1 MNKKLL
7 SNKKLII
14 GLILLLILIT
24 GLVTTY
30 ILIQNSKDS
39 YKFKKEYE
47 SYNNKSWEYEGKKGK
62 YLNIEINKDNPIIYL
77 NDENI
82 VKELKEGDKI
92 IYFGFPDCN
101 WCRVAVPVLLKS
113 AEENGVEKIYYYDFG
128 EVREAFE
135 KDKNNEK
142 AKIYQQIIEVL
153 DSNITSTFE
162 SGTKKG
168 EKRLSAPTVVLMKD
182 GKVSSFH
189 YRTVESHQNYNKNL
203 TTDEYNE
210 LYKIYEGMMIDLI
223 MCTSDC

>member
-1 MNKKLL
+1 MK
-7 SNKKLII
+7 NKKLII
-14 GLILLLILIT
+14 GLILILILIT

-101 WCRVAVPVLLKS
+101 WCRSAVPVLLKS
-113 AEENGVEKIYYYDFG
+113 AKENGVEKIYYYDFG

-135 KDKNNEK
+135 KNKNNEK

-162 SGTKKG
+162 SGAKKG

-203 TTDEYNE
+203 TTEEYNE
-210 LYKIYEGMMIDLI
+210 LYKIYEDMMIDLI

>member
-1 MNKKLL
+1 MK
-7 SNKKLII
+7 NKKLII
-14 GLILLLILIT
+14 GLILILILIT

-101 WCRVAVPVLLKS
+101 WCRAALPVLLKS

-135 KDKNNEK
+135 KNKNNEK

-153 DSNITSTFE
+153 GNNITSTFE
-162 SGTKKG
+162 SGAKKG

-210 LYKIYEGMMIDLI
+210 LYKIYEDMMIDLI

>member
-1 MNKKLL
+1 MK
-7 SNKKLII
+7 NKKLII
-14 GLILLLILIT
+14 GLILILIIII
-24 GLVTTY
+24 GAITTY

-101 WCRVAVPVLLKS
+101 WCRAALPVLLKS

-135 KDKNNEK
+135 KNKNNEK

-162 SGTKKG
+162 SGAKKG

-203 TTDEYNE
+203 TTEEYNE
-210 LYKIYEGMMIDLI
+210 LYKIYEDMMIDLI

>member
-1 MNKKLL
+1 MK
-7 SNKKLII
+7 NKKLII
-14 GLILLLILIT
+14 GLILILILII
-24 GLVTTY
+24 GAITTY

-101 WCRVAVPVLLKS
+101 WCRAALPVLLKS

-135 KDKNNEK
+135 KNKNNEK

-162 SGTKKG
+162 SGAKKG

-203 TTDEYNE
+203 TTEEYNE
-210 LYKIYEGMMIDLI
+210 LYKIYEDMMIDLI

>member
-1 MNKKLL
+1 MKNKKLT
-7 SNKKLII
+7 I
-14 GLILLLILIT
+14 GLILILILIT

-101 WCRVAVPVLLKS
+101 WCRAALPVLLKS

-135 KDKNNEK
+135 KNKNNEK

-162 SGTKKG
+162 SGAKKG

-210 LYKIYEGMMIDLI
+210 LYKIYEDMMIDLI

>member
-1 MNKKLL
+1 MK
-7 SNKKLII
+7 NKKLII
-14 GLILLLILIT
+14 GLILILILII
-24 GLVTTY
+24 GAITTY

-101 WCRVAVPVLLKS
+101 WCRAALPVLLKS

-128 EVREAFE
+128 KVRETFE
-135 KDKNNEK
+135 KNKNNEK

-162 SGTKKG
+162 SGAKKG

-203 TTDEYNE
+203 TTEEYNE
-210 LYKIYEGMMIDLI
+210 LYKIYEDMMIDLI

>member
-1 MNKKLL
+1 MK
-7 SNKKLII
+7 NKKLII
-14 GLILLLILIT
+14 GLILIPILII
-24 GLVTTY
+24 GAITTY

-101 WCRVAVPVLLKS
+101 WCRSAVPVLLKS

-135 KDKNNEK
+135 KNKNNEK

-162 SGTKKG
+162 SGAKKG

-203 TTDEYNE
+203 TTEEYNE
-210 LYKIYEGMMIDLI
+210 LYKIYEDMMIDLI

>member
-1 MNKKLL
+1 MK
-7 SNKKLII
+7 NKKLII
-14 GLILLLILIT
+14 GLILILILII
-24 GLVTTY
+24 GAITTY

-77 NDENI
+77 KDENI

-101 WCRVAVPVLLKS
+101 WCRAALPVLLKS

-135 KDKNNEK
+135 KNKNNEK

-162 SGTKKG
+162 SGAKKG

-203 TTDEYNE
+203 TTEEYNE
-210 LYKIYEGMMIDLI
+210 LYKIYEDMMIDLI

>member
-1 MNKKLL
+1 MK
-7 SNKKLII
+7 NKKLII
-14 GLILLLILIT
+14 GLILILILIT

-101 WCRVAVPVLLKS
+101 WCRAALPVLLKS

-135 KDKNNEK
+135 KNKNNEK

-162 SGTKKG
+162 SGAKKG

-203 TTDEYNE
+203 TTEEYNE
-210 LYKIYEGMMIDLI
+210 LYKIYEDMMIDLI

>member
-1 MNKKLL
+1 MK
-7 SNKKLII
+7 NKKLII
-14 GLILLLILIT
+14 GLILILIIII
-24 GLVTTY
+24 GAITTY

-101 WCRVAVPVLLKS
+101 WCRAALPVLLKS

-135 KDKNNEK
+135 KNKNNEK

-153 DSNITSTFE
+153 DNNITSTFE

-203 TTDEYNE
+203 TTEEYNE
-210 LYKIYEGMMIDLI
+210 LYKIYEDMMIDLI

>member
-1 MNKKLL
+1 MK
-7 SNKKLII
+7 NKKLII

-101 WCRVAVPVLLKS
+101 WCRSAVPVLLKS

-135 KDKNNEK
+135 KNKNNEK

-162 SGTKKG
+162 SGAKKG

-203 TTDEYNE
+203 TTEEYNE
-210 LYKIYEGMMIDLI
+210 LYKIYEDMMIDLI

>member
-1 MNKKLL
+1 MK
-7 SNKKLII
+7 NKKLII
-14 GLILLLILIT
+14 GLILIVILIIEA
-24 GLVTTY
+24 VTTY
-30 ILIQNSKDS
+30 ILVQNSKDS

-47 SYNNKSWEYEGKKGK
+47 SYNNKSWEYEEKKGK
-62 YLNIEINKDNPIIYL
+62 YLSIEINKDNPIIYL

-113 AEENGVEKIYYYDFG
+113 AEENGVEKIYYYNLG

-135 KDKNNEK
+135 KDTNNEK

-153 DSNITSTFE
+153 GNNITSTFE
-162 SGTKKG
+162 SGAKKG

-182 GKVSSFH
+182 GKVASFH
-189 YRTVESHQNYNKNL
+189 YRTVDSHQNYNKNL
-203 TTDEYNE
+203 TTEEYNE
-210 LYKIYEGMMIDLI
+210 LYKIYEDMMIDLI

>member
-1 MNKKLL
+1 MK
-7 SNKKLII
+7 NKKLII
-14 GLILLLILIT
+14 GLILILILII
-24 GLVTTY
+24 GAITTY

-101 WCRVAVPVLLKS
+101 WCRSAVPVLLKS

-162 SGTKKG
+162 SGAKKG

-210 LYKIYEGMMIDLI
+210 LYKIYEDMMIDLI

>member
-1 MNKKLL
+1 MKK
-7 SNKKLII
+7 KKLII

-210 LYKIYEGMMIDLI
+210 LYKIYEDMMIDLI